1 LFDETLSSYRDT
13 NEKNMEAVHCFA
25 RLIVKE
31 NTPAQ
36 QQASAKRARLEDPVA
51 RLIVEENTPAQQQ
64 ASAKRARLEDPE
76 PLGNYS
82 LVLEILLMMPHILC
96 PETLLSTALVS
107 KECCSLT
114 RRAWTLVRY
123 TPVSMGLE
131 AASFRN
137 PDLTMSGSEA
147 KKKYKLCD
155 ADLDKMECTEYYNKF
170 RVVCRSFLKSDALA
184 FALVKNKGP
193 AGLRAICQKKTGV
206 SAAKAKRIVAVCTR
220 FEETDLV
227 VLRLRGKKFYDHV
240 IAPYLSGGIGKVRE
254 FKSDLEKWVLV
265 KQRVREI
272 DATVPLDIILKAR
285 ERVVVCGEQLESC
298 LESCLQEHRER
309 QDKEKRR
316 GDLRG
321 ALGQCGLVIRGD
333 SRLCAQFIE
342 SGVPGLEQVVATM
355 RQMNFLY
362 KKTRYASL
370 LSKSI
375 EGCKREI
382 REIYG
387 WLSPEEFGEY
397 IRDHVKD
404 VQSSIKKKALSRY
417 SALSTGFELPD
428 YMLPI
433 LN

>member
-1 LFDETLSSYRDT
+1 
-13 NEKNMEAVHCFA
+13 MHCLA
-25 RLIVKE
+25 RLIAEE
-31 NTPAQ
+31 NMPAQ
-36 QQASAKRARLEDPVA
+36 PPLAR
-51 RLIVEENTPAQQQ
+51 
-64 ASAKRARLEDPE
+64 RARLEDPE
-76 PLGNYS
+76 PLRNYS
-82 LVLEILLMMPHILC
+82 LVLEILLMMPHLLC

-123 TPVSMGLE
+123 TPVSMRVE

-137 PDLTMSGSEA
+137 HDLTMSGSEA

-155 ADLDKMECTEYYNKF
+155 SDLDRMEYAEYYNKF
-170 RVVCRSFLKSDALA
+170 RVACRSFLKSDVLA

-193 AGLRAICQKKTGV
+193 AGLRAVCQKKTGV
-206 SAAKAKRIVAVCTR
+206 SAAKAKRTAAVCTR

-227 VLRLRGKKFYDHV
+227 ALRLRGKKFYDYV
-240 IAPYLSGGIGKVRE
+240 IAPYLSGGIGKVRG

-265 KQRVREI
+265 KQRIREI
-272 DATVPLDIILKAR
+272 DATVPMDIVLKAR
-285 ERVVVCGEQLESC
+285 ERVVVCGEEMEGC

-316 GDLRG
+316 GDLKG
-321 ALGQCGLVIRGD
+321 ALGRCGLIIRGD
-333 SRLCAQFIE
+333 SRLCAQYIE
-342 SGVPGLEQVVATM
+342 SGEPGLEQVVLTM

-362 KKTRYASL
+362 KKTRYASM

-375 EGCKREI
+375 EQCKQEI

-397 IRDHVKD
+397 IRDHVED
-404 VQSSIKKKALSRY
+404 VQSLIKKKALSRY
-417 SALSTGFELPD
+417 SKSSSGDELPD
-428 YMLPI
+428 FMLPI